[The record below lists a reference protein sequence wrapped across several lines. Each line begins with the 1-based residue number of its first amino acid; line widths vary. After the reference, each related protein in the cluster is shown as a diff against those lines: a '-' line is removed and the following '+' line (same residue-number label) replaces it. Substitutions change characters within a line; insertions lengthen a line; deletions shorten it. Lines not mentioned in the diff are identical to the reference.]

1 MSSRPVGTDEQW
13 FNTWYV
19 KVLVWALPV
28 VFMGGTSYAAI
39 QVLDRDVKRIESV
52 QAERR
57 LIVLEERVKALEEL
71 RALTSQT
78 NSNVQRLCRAQGVSC
93 D

>member
-1 MSSRPVGTDEQW
+1 MPPRADDW
-13 FNTWYV
+13 LNTWYV
-19 KVLVWALPV
+19 KVLVWSLPF

-57 LIVLEERVKALEEL
+57 LIILEERVKALEEL
-71 RALTSQT
+71 RAITAST
-78 NSNVQRLCRAQGVSC
+78 HDNVQRLCRAQGVSC
-93 D
+93 N

>member
-1 MSSRPVGTDEQW
+1 MPPRAEEW
-13 FNTWYV
+13 FNAWYV
-19 KVLVWALPV
+19 KVLVWSLPV
-28 VFMGGTSYAAI
+28 VFTAGTSYGAI
-39 QVLDRDVKRIESV
+39 QVLDRDIKRIEAV

-78 NSNVQRLCRAQGVSC
+78 HANVQRLCRAQGVSC